1 MPTMKNVVIIP
12 TYNELENIERIVGA
26 VFAQLPALD
35 VLVVD
40 DGSPDG
46 TADRVRQLQTVF
58 PGRLHLEERRGKL
71 GLGTA
76 YIHGFRWALAHG
88 YDFVFEMDADFSHD
102 PNDLPRLLSA
112 CQDPQV
118 GLAVGSR
125 YVPGGRLQNW
135 PLTRILISRGASVYV
150 RLVTCMPVKDPTAGF
165 ICYRREVLEKLDLDK
180 IRFVGYAFQI
190 EMKFAAWCL
199 GYRIREVPIT
209 FKDRLLG
216 VSKMSARIFNE
227 AFMGVLKMKWRS
239 FFESYAKR

>member
-1 MPTMKNVVIIP
+1 MKSVVIIP

-26 VFAQLPALD
+26 VMAQPCSLD

-46 TADRVRQLQTVF
+46 TADVVRKLQTVF
-58 PGRLHLEERRGKL
+58 ANRLFLEERKGKL

-102 PNDLPRLLSA
+102 PNDLPRLLEA
-112 CQDPQV
+112 CQEPKV
-118 GLAVGSR
+118 GLAIGSR
-125 YVPGGRLQNW
+125 YVKGGRLQNW
-135 PLTRILISRGASVYV
+135 PLIRVLISRGASVYV

-165 ICYRREVLEKLDLDK
+165 ICYRREVLEKLDLDR

-190 EMKFAAWCL
+190 EMKFAARCL
-199 GYRIREVPIT
+199 GFRIREVPIT
-209 FKDRLLG
+209 FKDRLVG
-216 VSKMSARIFNE
+216 VSKMSTRIFNE
-227 AFMGVLKMKWRS
+227 AFFGVLKMKWRS
-239 FFESYAKR
+239 FFQSYEKK